1 MYILLIG
8 FIIFIIFWDRL
19 QKKSTYQKLLS
30 DLEASYGK
38 IPTRKYSHDE
48 FEKISHY
55 YLNNGSVGIDDITW
69 NDLEMD
75 EVFKRIN
82 SATSSVGEEVLYDML
97 RTPILDTKTLTKRK
111 DLISFF
117 SIRNEE
123 RRKTQAIF
131 ATCGR
136 TKKSISDSILQF
148 NNLEPIHFGLDMLQA
163 FGLLACIVGIFI
175 KPSIFIYLLILM
187 IVINI
192 LTYYRKKSKFE
203 ASFLCINYRMKL
215 AWAVC
220 ELDKLHI
227 VELDDYLTPLLP
239 AAKKVLKSRRLQ
251 FLIGNDGSVTDSISA
266 FFLDYL
272 RMLFHIDIIAFSF
285 LQKRF
290 KEDESQAWQ
299 MFKNLGFIESCIVL
313 SSFRESLPYFTV
325 PVVKEEV
332 NLCADGLYHPL
343 LSAPI
348 ANDIH
353 TAKAVLLTGS
363 NASGKSTF
371 LKTVAIN
378 AIFAQTIGTVCATS
392 YESCLFQIYSS
403 MSLRD
408 HLDKAESYYI
418 TEVKALKRI
427 LDHRQDATPLLCFVD
442 EVLRGT
448 NTVER
453 IAASARILQSLAEGN
468 GLCFAATHDIE
479 LTYLLEKDCD
489 NYYFQEEILGN
500 DISFPYKLHKGR
512 AKSKNAIKLLEIL
525 GYDKEIVEGASLLVS
540 HFLKFG
546 DWSI

>member
-1 MYILLIG
+1 MYILLVTFLIC
-8 FIIFIIFWDRL
+8 IILWDKL
-19 QKKSTYQKLLS
+19 QKKSAYQKLLS
-30 DLEASYGK
+30 NLEASYGK
-38 IPTRKYSHDE
+38 IPTKKYSHDE
-48 FEKISHY
+48 FDKISHY
-55 YLNNGSVGIDDITW
+55 YRTNGSVGIDEITW

-82 SATSSVGEEVLYDML
+82 SATSSVGEEVLYDIL
-97 RTPILDTKTLTKRK
+97 RTPIFDTKTLTKRK

-123 RRKTQAIF
+123 RRNVQAIF
-131 ATCGR
+131 ATCGH
-136 TKKSISDSILQF
+136 TKKSVSDSILEF
-148 NNLEPIHFGLDMLQA
+148 TNLESIHFRLDMLQA
-163 FGLLACIVGIFI
+163 FGLLFCIVGIFF
-175 KPSIFIYLLILM
+175 KPSIFIYLLVLM
-187 IVINI
+187 IVVNVS
-192 LTYYRKKSKFE
+192 TYYRKKAKFE

-227 VELDDYLTPLLP
+227 PELKDYLTPLLFS
-239 AAKKVLKSRRLQ
+239 AKKVLKSRRLQ
-251 FLIGNDGSVTDSISA
+251 FFIGNDGSMTDSISA

-290 KEDESQAWQ
+290 REDDTKTWQ
-299 MFKNLGFIESCIVL
+299 MFRNLGEIESCIVL

-325 PVVKEEV
+325 PTTCTKV
-332 NLCADGLYHPL
+332 CIHADGLYHVL
-343 LSAPI
+343 LSSPV

-353 TAKAVLLTGS
+353 TTKAVLLTGS

-392 YESCLFQIYSS
+392 YESCFFQIYSS

-427 LDHRQDATPLLCFVD
+427 LDHRQDDTPLLCFVD

-468 GLCFAATHDIE
+468 GICFAATHDIE

-489 NYYFQEEILGN
+489 NYYFEEEILGN

-525 GYDKEIVEGASLLVS
+525 GYDKEIVEGAYLLAS

>member
-1 MYILLIG
+1 MYALLIV
-8 FIIFIIFWDRL
+8 FIIFIVFWSRIRR
-19 QKKSTYQKLLS
+19 KSNVQKLLS
-30 DLEASYGK
+30 TLQSSYGK
-38 IPTRKYSHDE
+38 IPTRTYTHDE

-55 YLNNGSVGIDDITW
+55 YRNKGAQGIDEITW

-82 SATSSVGEEVLYDML
+82 SSTSSVGEEVLYDIL
-97 RTPILDTKTLTKRK
+97 RTPTFDTNILNKRK
-111 DLISFF
+111 DFISFF
-117 SIRNEE
+117 GIKEE
-123 RRKTQAIF
+123 ARKNVQAIF

-136 TKKSISDSILQF
+136 TKKSISDSILEF
-148 NNLEPIHFGLDMLQA
+148 SNLEPCSIGMDVLQA
-163 FGLLACIVGIFI
+163 LGLLACIVGIFI
-175 KPSIFIYLLILM
+175 RPSIFIYLLIFM
-187 IVINI
+187 IVVNVT
-192 LTYYRKKSKFE
+192 TYYRKKSTFE
-203 ASFLCINYRMKL
+203 ASFICINYRMKL
-215 AWAVC
+215 AWATL
-220 ELDKLHI
+220 ELHKLAIH
-227 VELDDYLTPLLP
+227 ELNELITPLLP
-239 AAKKVLKSRRLQ
+239 AAKKTIKSRKLQ
-251 FLIGNDGSVTDSISA
+251 FFIGNDSSMMDSISA

-290 KEDESQAWQ
+290 KEDEQKTWQ
-299 MFKNLGFIESCIVL
+299 MIENLGLIESCIVL

-325 PVVKEEV
+325 PMVKEEIEL
-332 NLCADGLYHPL
+332 NAEGLYHPL
-343 LSAPI
+343 ITNPVS
-348 ANDIH
+348 NDIH
-353 TAKAVLLTGS
+353 TTKSVLLTGS

-378 AIFAQTIGTVCATS
+378 AIFAQTVGTVCATS

-427 LDHRQDATPLLCFVD
+427 LDHRKDKLPLLCFVD

-453 IAASARILQSLAEGN
+453 IAASARILKSLAEGN

-479 LTYLLEKDCD
+479 LTYLLENDCD

-500 DISFPYKLHKGR
+500 DIFFPYTLHKGR

-525 GYDKEIVEGASLLVS
+525 GYDKEIVEDASAMAS